1 MVLIKLN
8 GLRVAG
14 FTLVELVVTVAIV
27 GILAAVAYPSYVNS
41 VRKARR
47 EDGMAALLEL
57 QLVQEKWRANNPSY
71 TTTLTNLGY
80 SSAANGTS
88 RDGYYTINVTAA
100 TATTFTATAAPKTG
114 TPQAGD
120 PCTLTLTQNGPDIS
134 DATKKACWSK

>member
-1 MVLIKLN
+1 MALSE
-8 GLRVAG
+8 LRRQKVCG
-14 FTLVELVVTVAIV
+14 FTLIELVVTMAIV

-57 QLVQEKWRANNPSY
+57 QLAQEKWRANNPSY

-80 SSAANGTS
+80 SVASNGTS

-100 TATTFTATAAPKTG
+100 SATAFTATAAPKTG
-114 TPQAGD
+114 TAQASD
-120 PCTLTLTQNGPDIS
+120 SCTLILTQDGPDIS
-134 DATKKACWSK
+134 DATKRSCWSK